1 MIIMSASTPTA
12 IIDLSNNNQSQQQ
25 QVQSAEQSKKATDTV
40 QVSAQAREMAGTELN
55 NRPVA
60 SNAPIAIQKAADNE
74 VAERVAD
81 NEVIEQQRPSNPVTH
96 KPETT
101 KIDIVA

>member
-1 MIIMSASTPTA
+1 MIIMPATTPTA

-25 QVQSAEQSKKATDTV
+25 QMQSIEQSKQATDTV
-40 QVSAQAREMAGTELN
+40 QVSAQAREMAGTGQN
-55 NRPVA
+55 NNPVA
-60 SNAPIAIQKAADNE
+60 ASAPIAIQKAADNE

-101 KIDIVA
+101 KIDVVA